1 MRDNEAQMT
10 DSRDWRLD
18 NLQRLKGLR
27 FVRAVFRKRRDDW
40 DHEHCVGCWQK
51 FAEFGNPPEVLHG
64 GFREVERDEWVCPDC
79 FEAFREELNWSV
91 E

>member
-1 MRDNEAQMT
+1 MT

-18 NLQRLKGLR
+18 NLQPLKGFR
-27 FVRAVFRKRRDDW
+27 FSRAVLRTRRDDW

-51 FAEFGNPPEVLHG
+51 FAESGNPPEVLHE
-64 GFREVERDEWVCPDC
+64 GFREVNRDEWVCPDC
-79 FEAFREELNWSV
+79 FETFREELSWSV